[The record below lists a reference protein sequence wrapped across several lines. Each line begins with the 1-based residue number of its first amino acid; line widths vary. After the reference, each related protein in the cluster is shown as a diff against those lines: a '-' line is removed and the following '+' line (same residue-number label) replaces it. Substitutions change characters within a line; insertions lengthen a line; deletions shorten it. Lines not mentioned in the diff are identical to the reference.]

1 MLEII
6 VAVLL
11 SGLSGYGATAARMI
25 WAAAWVV
32 PW

>member
-11 SGLSGYGATAARMI
+11 AGLSGYGATAARMI
-25 WAAAWVV
+25 WAAALVV